1 MLSYNKLRSV
11 IDIYNACPSRLKG
24 DINNSDAFKGSL
36 DYATDI
42 KNVSNDRSEKLI
54 KYIHLK
60 IEEKFK
66 DFRHAFRSFDKNYD
80 GNLTFKEFMTGLE
93 NIGIRLPLEDFK
105 LMFDA
110 LDYNNEGEIG
120 FNSFCMLNAD
130 R

>member
-1 MLSYNKLRSV
+1 M
-11 IDIYNACPSRLKG
+11 KG
-24 DINNSDAFKGSL
+24 DINNSDAFKSSL

-120 FNSFCMLNAD
+120 FNNFCMLNAD